1 MIGTLGVKIN
11 VGEYAGSDE
20 GVGEEVVVIDMV
32 LLLGANGDRLSNGYD
47 PLHPAR
53 RARSS
58 NSATSDS
65 LMSISDLV
73 CV

>member
-1 MIGTLGVKIN
+1 MGMLDGQIKT
-11 VGEYAGSDE
+11 GEYVGNDE
-20 GVGEEVVVIDMV
+20 EEGREVVVVCDIV
-32 LLLGANGDRLSNGYD
+32 LWVGANGDRLSNGDD

-65 LMSISDLV
+65 LMSSIDLV

>member
-1 MIGTLGVKIN
+1 MGMLGVQIRA
-11 VGEYAGSDE
+11 GEYVGSEEDE
-20 GVGEEVVVIDMV
+20 DREVVVCAIILRV
-32 LLLGANGDRLSNGYD
+32 GANGDRLSNGDD

-65 LMSISDLV
+65 LMSSIDLV